1 VTKIISRALIAAL
14 AFSAPAYAGDVHG
27 VKQVAVHYDDLN
39 ISTKSG
45 AQTLIARIEAASKT
59 ACGGVPDIRDLKMH
73 AFFSNCMKSAMD
85 RAVASIPSPMVAAV
99 YNGTAGEEAVQVS
112 QR

>member
-1 VTKIISRALIAAL
+1 MISRALIAAL

-27 VKQVAVHYDDLN
+27 AVKQVAVHYDDLN

-45 AQTLIARIEAASKT
+45 AHILIARIETASKT
-59 ACGGVPDIRDLKMH
+59 ACGGAPDIRDLKMR
-73 AFFSNCMKSAMD
+73 AFFSDCMKSTMD
-85 RAVASIPSPMVAAV
+85 HAVASIPSPMVAAV
-99 YNGTAGEEAVQVS
+99 YNGTAGDEAVQVS